1 MTYCHDFRFWYRTT
15 VLLVNKSTKIFL
27 FVLLG
32 LGILTTV
39 SVLMFWLMLKSV
51 DRKDEIVFHGSGDK
65 IAVVEIKGVILDS
78 EEIVR
83 QLKKFHEDRSIQA
96 ILLRIDSPGGGV
108 AASQE
113 IYEEVR
119 KIRETGKIVVVSM
132 SSLAAS
138 GGYYVACGA
147 NKIVANRGTLT
158 GSIGVISQ
166 FMQFDSLMG
175 KIGITMNTI
184 KSGKMK
190 DAGNPFRRMTADDKE
205 YFQSLMDDVHKQF
218 IGVVE
223 DEREIEHDTLVKY
236 ADGRVFTGEQALELG
251 LVDTLGTFEDAVG
264 IAAELAGISGEPSI
278 VKEAKKKTTLFD
290 LLMNDAEVPEFTDLK
305 NQILHQP
312 ILQYRIPQG
321 F

>member
-1 MTYCHDFRFWYRTT
+1 
-15 VLLVNKSTKIFL
+15 
-27 FVLLG
+27 
-32 LGILTTV
+32 
-39 SVLMFWLMLKSV
+39 MLKSV
-51 DRKDEIVFHGSGDK
+51 DRKEEVVFHGSGDK
-65 IAVVEIKGVILDS
+65 IAVVELKGVILDS

-83 QLKKFHEDRSIQA
+83 QLKKFHEDRSVQA

-119 KIRETGKIVVVSM
+119 RIRETGKIVVVSM
-132 SSLAAS
+132 SSIAAS

-190 DAGNPFRRMTADDKE
+190 DAGNPFRKMTADDKE
-205 YFQSLMDDVHKQF
+205 YFQTLMDDVHQQF

-223 DEREIEHDTLVKY
+223 SERDIDHDTLVKY

-251 LVDTLGTFEDAVG
+251 LIDTLGTFEDAVG
-264 IAAELAGISGEPSI
+264 LAAELAGISGEPSI
-278 VKEAKKKTTLFD
+278 IKEAKKKTSLFD

-312 ILQYRIPQG
+312 TLQYRIPHG

>member
-1 MTYCHDFRFWYRTT
+1 
-15 VLLVNKSTKIFL
+15 V
-27 FVLLG
+27 
-32 LGILTTV
+32 V

-51 DRKDEIVFHGSGDK
+51 DRKEEVVFHGSGDK

-83 QLKKFHEDRSIQA
+83 QLKKFHEDRSVQA

-147 NKIVANRGTLT
+147 NKIVANKGTLT

-190 DAGNPFRRMTADDKE
+190 DAGNPFRKMTADDRE
-205 YFQSLMDDVHKQF
+205 FFQSLMDDVHKQF

-223 DEREIEHDTLVKY
+223 DERGIEHDTLVKY
-236 ADGRVFTGEQALELG
+236 ADGRVFTGVQALELG

-290 LLMNDAEVPEFTDLK
+290 LLMNDAEVAEFTDLK

>member
-1 MTYCHDFRFWYRTT
+1 
-15 VLLVNKSTKIFL
+15 
-27 FVLLG
+27 
-32 LGILTTV
+32 
-39 SVLMFWLMLKSV
+39 MFWLMLKSV
-51 DRKDEIVFHGSGDK
+51 DRKEEIVFHGSGEK

-147 NKIVANRGTLT
+147 NKIVANKGTLT

-190 DAGNPFRRMTADDKE
+190 DAGNPFRKMTADDKE

-223 DEREIEHDTLVKY
+223 DERGIEHDTLVKY

>member
-1 MTYCHDFRFWYRTT
+1 M
-15 VLLVNKSTKIFL
+15 
-27 FVLLG
+27 
-32 LGILTTV
+32 LTTV

-51 DRKDEIVFHGSGDK
+51 DRKEEVVFHGSGDK

-147 NKIVANRGTLT
+147 NKIVANKGTLT

-190 DAGNPFRRMTADDKE
+190 DAGNPFRKMTADDRE
-205 YFQSLMDDVHKQF
+205 FFQSLMDDVHKQF

-223 DEREIEHDTLVKY
+223 DERGIEHDTLVKY
-236 ADGRVFTGEQALELG
+236 ADGRVFTGVQALELG

-290 LLMNDAEVPEFTDLK
+290 LLMNDAEVAEFTDLK